1 MNAVEERNVIPMP
14 MSETQQSPH
23 TPPPAPVQEV
33 ANLGNLEKIREIL
46 FGGQMRE
53 YDRRFARLEERLL
66 KEASEAREDSRRRF
80 EALEHFIKQE
90 VAALG
95 ERLRAENQQRSQ
107 SSEEITRE
115 LRDTSRNLWQKI
127 NQLDEQSSNTHRELR
142 QQILDQSRLL
152 SDDIR
157 HNYENISL
165 ALARESKELRNDK
178 TDRAALADLFTEI
191 AMRLK
196 NEFKLP
202 GEE

>member
-1 MNAVEERNVIPMP
+1 MYPWTRETSAYDEKLPTCRPPFSSSVFRPDLPGLLYKGAISMNAVEERNVIPMP
-14 MSETQQSPH
+14 MSEIQQSSH

-46 FGGQMRE
+46 FGAQMRE

-80 EALEHFIKQE
+80 ETLEHFIKQE

-142 QQILDQSRLL
+142 QQILDQS
-152 SDDIR
+152 
-157 HNYENISL
+157 
-165 ALARESKELRNDK
+165 
-178 TDRAALADLFTEI
+178 
-191 AMRLK
+191 
-196 NEFKLP
+196 
-202 GEE
+202 